1 MRVRS
6 TTWLTSIAKL
16 ATDHRCYGRFV
27 STGKRPARWI
37 VVFGIVLVA
46 ASCHRADG
54 GGPDSGPGDSGPDAT
69 PGESEPGDGA
79 CSGVVWA
86 APPGCAATDLE
97 GKLRCIPGLT
107 VTPQELT
114 PPLTGYR
121 RFDLVLDQ
129 PIDHDHPELGTLQQ
143 RAMLLHIS
151 DTAPMV
157 LTTSGYGLGS
167 RNGLTEITRQ
177 LNANQIAYEHRYFGP
192 SRPVPTDWSKLDIRQ
207 AAFDAHRFVE
217 ALHWLYPGHWV
228 NTGGSKGG
236 MTSVYQRRFYPC
248 DVDATVAYVAPT
260 SITTTDA
267 AYIAFLEQ
275 VGGSERAICRAD
287 LVAFQRRL
295 LEQRA
300 EIVPKVQGTFV
311 QIDVDKAFELA
322 VIELNFAFWQYT
334 APDDLEV
341 GCSAIPP
348 ASATPEQMLAFLE
361 FHSSPDVLAGEGSLD
376 FYHAYYHQAAAQLG
390 APAPYE
396 APLADLLRYSGAD
409 VPASFIPAGEVAA
422 FDTAAMLDI
431 NNWVASDGERMM
443 FIYGELDP
451 WSSREF
457 VPSARDSHR
466 FIVNGGNHG
475 ARISQLAEADRNEA
489 MSLLARWLGVPT
501 TVPRS
506 SRPTSVSRRADSV
519 TGDLTGDAS
528 DDVTGVLSDGRRALR
543 PPR

>member
-1 MRVRS
+1 MRPG
-6 TTWLTSIAKL
+6 WLIAVFG
-16 ATDHRCYGRFV
+16 A
-27 STGKRPARWI
+27 A
-37 VVFGIVLVA
+37 FGIVT
-46 ASCHRADG
+46 ASCHSSDGDLDPRPADD
-54 GGPDSGPGDSGPDAT
+54 GGPDAKPGD
-69 PGESEPGDGA
+69 DGA
-79 CSGVVWA
+79 CGGVAW
-86 APPGCAATDLE
+86 APPAGCAATDLE

-107 VTPQELT
+107 VTPQEPA

-157 LTTSGYGLGS
+157 LATSGYGLGS

-177 LNANQIAYEHRYFGP
+177 LNANQLAYEHRYFGP
-192 SRPVPTDWSKLDIRQ
+192 SRPVPTDWSKIDIRQ
-207 AAFDAHRFVE
+207 AAFDAHRFAE

-236 MTSVYQRRFYPC
+236 MTSVYHRRFHPC

-260 SITTTDA
+260 SITATDP
-267 AYIAFLEQ
+267 AYIAFLEK
-275 VGGSERAICRAD
+275 VGGSERAVCRAD

-300 EIVPKVQGTFV
+300 AIVPQVQGTFV

-322 VIELNFAFWQYT
+322 VIELSFAFWQYT
-334 APDDLEV
+334 APDDLEI

-348 ASATPEQMLAFLE
+348 ASATPEEMLAFLE
-361 FHSSPDVLAGEGSLD
+361 IHSSPDVLAGEVSLD

-396 APLADLLRYSGAD
+396 APLADLLRYRGAD
-409 VPASFIPAGEVAA
+409 VPATFIPAGEVAA
-422 FDTAAMLDI
+422 FDAAAMPDI

-457 VPSARDSHR
+457 VPSARDSHK
-466 FIVNGGNHG
+466 FKVTGGNHG
-475 ARISQLAEADRNEA
+475 ARIGQLAEADRNEA
-489 MSLLARWLGVPT
+489 MALLARWLAAPT
-501 TVPRS
+501 TAPRS
-506 SRPTSVSRRADSV
+506 SRPTSVARYADSV
-519 TGDLTGDAS
+519 TVDLTGAAS
-528 DDVTGVLSDGRRALR
+528 DDVTGGLSDGPRALR